1 LTFLASLLL
10 RGVSFFVKKKRKG
23 NEKKDQIE
31 LIVCDMNLIRIGDK
45 QAYTQIKINTNSILE
60 IGDEPVENFD
70 RFKNIK
76 HSTVRPKAI
85 LSISE
90 ISVSRLRSIHIN

>member
-1 LTFLASLLL
+1 
-10 RGVSFFVKKKRKG
+10 
-23 NEKKDQIE
+23 
-31 LIVCDMNLIRIGDK
+31 MNLIRIGDK
-45 QAYTQIKINTNSILE
+45 KAYTQIKIYTNSILE
-60 IGDEPVENFD
+60 IGAEPVEIFD

-90 ISVSRLRSIHIN
+90 ISVSRLTSTSSAQAARFTSIS

>member
-1 LTFLASLLL
+1 M
-10 RGVSFFVKKKRKG
+10 KK
-23 NEKKDQIE
+23 NQIE
-31 LIVCDMNLIRIGDK
+31 LIVRDMNLIRIGDK
-45 QAYTQIKINTNSILE
+45 QAYTQIKIYTNSILE
-60 IGDEPVENFD
+60 IGAEPVEIFD

-90 ISVSRLRSIHIN
+90 ISVSHFAVSLDSARSTSTAS

>member
-1 LTFLASLLL
+1 MYL
-10 RGVSFFVKKKRKG
+10 
-23 NEKKDQIE
+23 N
-31 LIVCDMNLIRIGDK
+31 RIGDK
-45 QAYTQIKINTNSILE
+45 QTYTQIKINTNSIVE
-60 IGDEPVENFD
+60 IGAEPVEFFD

-90 ISVSRLRSIHIN
+90 ISVSRLRSIHFN